1 MSFKKLGLS
10 DELLSAIQEK
20 GYSEATP
27 VQRKAIPYIIQGLD
41 ILAGAQTGTGK
52 TAAFALP
59 ILDKLQRSESKRRRV
74 RALILT
80 PTRELASQ
88 VADSFRDYGSNLRF
102 KTAVLYGGVSIKT
115 QKDKLR
121 MGVDIVVATPGRL
134 LDHLSQKTVDLSEVE
149 VFVLDEGDRMLDMG
163 FIVDIRRII
172 KYLPYKRQNLLF
184 SATFPKEIRSLA
196 SKLLSSPKEIQISS
210 QNSTAEKVKQLVYP
224 VDRARKKELLI
235 HCIKEEKWFQA
246 LVFTKTKR
254 GADKL
259 TKVLNKQRINAN
271 AIHGDK
277 TQAARTRALKSFK
290 DGGIQVLVA
299 TDVAARGIDINLLPY
314 VVNFDLPLVPED
326 YIHRIGRTARAGKE
340 GTAISLVCA
349 DDFNLLSG
357 IERLLNFRIPREEI
371 EGFETTQHL
380 NTTNL
385 ESRNTH
391 RKKPNNKNREL
402 RKKVSDNKKSPWR
415 KKKESDSKNSPW
427 KKKKESDSLLGERK
441 RNLVKTLLGERKRN
455 LIVKT
460 LLGKRKRNLIVKT
473 LLGKRKKE
481 SDSKNKELR
490 KKVSDNK
497 KSPWRKKKESPRKEE
512 QNTNQRKDSDNKRKK
527 PFKKSAKSN
536 NNSWNNRKNSQ
547 NKNKRFN

>member
-1 MSFKKLGLS
+1 MSFNKLGLS
-10 DELLSAIQEK
+10 DELLSALQEK
-20 GYSEATP
+20 NYLKATP
-27 VQRKAIPYIIQGLD
+27 VQSKAIPYIIQGLD

-59 ILDKLQRSESKRRRV
+59 ILNKLQKSKSKRRRV
-74 RALILT
+74 RALVLT

-88 VADSFRDYGSNLRF
+88 VADSFRDYGSKLRF

-121 MGVDIVVATPGRL
+121 MGVDIIVATPGRL

-163 FIVDIRRII
+163 FIVDIKKII
-172 KYLPYKRQNLLF
+172 KSLPYKRQNLLF
-184 SATFPKEIRSLA
+184 SATFPREIRTLA
-196 SKLLSSPKEIQISS
+196 SKLLHSPKEIQISS
-210 QNSTAEKVKQLVYP
+210 QNSTAEKVKQIIYP

-235 HCIKEEKWFQA
+235 HCIKEEKWFRV

-259 TKVLNKQRINAN
+259 TKVLNKQKINAN

-277 TQAARTRALKSFK
+277 TQAARSRALKSFK
-290 DGGIQVLVA
+290 DGEIQVLVA
-299 TDVAARGIDINLLPY
+299 TDVAARGIDISLLPY
-314 VVNFDLPLVPED
+314 VINFDLPLVPED

-385 ESRNTH
+385 KSNSNQ
-391 RKKPNNKNREL
+391 KKNPYNKNKKL

-415 KKKESDSKNSPW
+415 KKKKSSSKNQ
-427 KKKKESDSLLGERK
+427 K
-441 RNLVKTLLGERKRN
+441 
-455 LIVKT
+455 
-460 LLGKRKRNLIVKT
+460 
-473 LLGKRKKE
+473 
-481 SDSKNKELR
+481 
-490 KKVSDNK
+490 
-497 KSPWRKKKESPRKEE
+497 
-512 QNTNQRKDSDNKRKK
+512 NTNQRKSSNNKRKS
-527 PFKKSAKSN
+527 PFNKKNKSKKNAWRNKENAKI
-536 NNSWNNRKNSQ
+536 
-547 NKNKRFN
+547 KNKRTD